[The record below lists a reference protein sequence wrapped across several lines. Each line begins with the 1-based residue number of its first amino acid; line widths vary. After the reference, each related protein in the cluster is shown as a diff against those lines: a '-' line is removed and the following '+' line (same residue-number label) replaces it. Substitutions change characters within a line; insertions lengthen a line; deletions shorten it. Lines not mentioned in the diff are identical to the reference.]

1 MSLIS
6 RSHLTLARPVTPQE
20 SHLQLAQ
27 ASLTQTIATHGQYL
41 ATNLPSDLQAQL
53 SGEADR
59 LTQILDK
66 LDRLVVRIAAFGLVS
81 RGKSAVLN
89 ALMGESLLPTS
100 PLNGMTREPQAVT
113 WNPTVGISQLDSA
126 VLETKGVTIE
136 LIDTPGL
143 DEIEGSDRARMAEE
157 VAAQSDLI
165 LFVISGDLTVI
176 EYEALCS
183 LRNAQ
188 KPIILVFNKIDLYP
202 EKTREEIYQNLLNLG
217 PLNPPFLNAPS
228 GYMMGDFETDLAR
241 KSPSIGGVGGKNT
254 INNSLSTLLTESD
267 IVLIA
272 AAPAPEQIRIEKAN
286 GQTEYIWESPPPQ
299 IEDLQDKILTLLN
312 REGRSLLALNALTQA
327 RALEFSRRD
336 AIFAARSLEADA
348 LIWQY
353 VRTKAIAVGFNP
365 FWLIDWVGGSICD
378 LAMIRSLSQLYG
390 QPMSSY
396 QAGELLKTILLSSG
410 SLIASELFGGIVLGF
425 GKALEPPGLAAFGG
439 VGLVQGAAAGF
450 GAYRVGLAA
459 VAYLEQGCTWGEQGA
474 STVIQ
479 QILSQ
484 VDHATVLHRLR
495 QEIQTP

>member
-1 MSLIS
+1 
-6 RSHLTLARPVTPQE
+6 VTPQE

-27 ASLTQTIATHGQYL
+27 ASLTQTIANHRQYL
-41 ATNLPSDLQAQL
+41 ATKLPSDLQAQL
-53 SGEADR
+53 SEEADR
-59 LTQILDK
+59 LSQILDK

-100 PLNGMTREPQAVT
+100 PLNGMTREPRAVT
-113 WNPTVGISQLDSA
+113 WNPTAGIAQFDSA
-126 VLETKGVTIE
+126 VLETEGVTIE

-143 DEIEGSDRARMAEE
+143 DEIAGGDRARMAEE

-165 LFVISGDLTVI
+165 LFVISGDLTAI

-202 EKTREEIYQNLLNLG
+202 EKTREEIYKNLLNLISNQPTVADRVG
-217 PLNPPFLNAPS
+217 PLNPPML
-228 GYMMGDFETDLAR
+228 GDFETDLAR
-241 KSPSIGGVGGKNT
+241 KSPSIGGLGGEDT
-254 INNSLSTLLTESD
+254 SNNSLSTLLTESD

-272 AAPAPEQIRIEKAN
+272 AAPTPEQIRIEKAN

-312 REGRSLLALNALTQA
+312 REGRSLLALNALTQT
-327 RALEFSRRD
+327 RTLEFSRRD
-336 AIFAARSLEADA
+336 AIFAARSPEADA

-353 VRTKAIAVGFNP
+353 VRAKAIAVGFNP
-365 FWLIDWVGGSICD
+365 LWFVDWIGGALCD
-378 LAMIRSLSQLYG
+378 LAMIRSLSHLYG
-390 QPMSSY
+390 QPMTSY
-396 QAGELLKTILLSSG
+396 QAGELLKTIVLSSG

-425 GKALEPPGLAAFGG
+425 GKALEPPGFAAFGG

-450 GAYRVGLAA
+450 GGYRVGLAA

-474 STVIQ
+474 STVIR

-495 QEIQTP
+495 QELQNPT

>member
-1 MSLIS
+1 
-6 RSHLTLARPVTPQE
+6 VTPQE

-27 ASLTQTIATHGQYL
+27 ASLAQTIANHQQYL
-41 ATNLPSDLQAQL
+41 EKKLPSDLQAQL
-53 SGEADR
+53 AEEADR
-59 LTQILDK
+59 LSQILDK

-100 PLNGMTREPQAVT
+100 PLNGMTREPQSVT
-113 WNPTVGISQLDSA
+113 WNPTAGISQLDSA
-126 VLETKGVTIE
+126 VLETDRVTIE

-143 DEIEGSDRARMAEE
+143 DEIAGGDRARMAEA

-165 LFVISGDLTVI
+165 LFVISGDLTAI

-202 EKTREEIYQNLLNLG
+202 EKTREEIYQNLLNLIANQPIVASQAG

-228 GYMMGDFETDLAR
+228 GYMLGDFETDLAR
-241 KSPSIGGVGGKNT
+241 KSPSIGGLGGD
-254 INNSLSTLLTESD
+254 LSNLLTESD

-312 REGRSLLALNALTQA
+312 REGRSLLALNALTQT
-327 RALEFSRRD
+327 RTLEFSRRD
-336 AIFAARSLEADA
+336 AIFAARHLEADA

-353 VRTKAIAVGFNP
+353 VRAKAIAVGFNP
-365 FWLIDWVGGSICD
+365 FGFIDWIGGLVCD

-390 QPMSSY
+390 QPMTSY

-425 GKALEPPGLAAFGG
+425 GKALEPPGIAPFGG
-439 VGLVQGAAAGF
+439 VGLVQGATAGF

-459 VAYLEQGCTWGEQGA
+459 VAYLEEGCTWGEQGA
-474 STVIQ
+474 STVIR

>member
-1 MSLIS
+1 
-6 RSHLTLARPVTPQE
+6 VTPQE

-27 ASLTQTIATHGQYL
+27 ASLTQTIANHRQYL
-41 ATNLPSDLQAQL
+41 ATKLPSDLQAQL
-53 SGEADR
+53 SAEADR
-59 LTQILDK
+59 LSLILDK

-100 PLNGMTREPQAVT
+100 PLNGMTREPQSVT
-113 WNPTVGISQLDSA
+113 WNPTAGISQLDSA
-126 VLETKGVTIE
+126 VLETEGVTIE

-143 DEIEGSDRARMAEE
+143 DEIEGGDRARMAEE

-217 PLNPPFLNAPS
+217 PLNPPIL
-228 GYMMGDFETDLAR
+228 GDFETDLAR
-241 KSPSIGGVGGKNT
+241 KSPSIGGVGGEDPV
-254 INNSLSTLLTESD
+254 NNSLSTLLTESD

-299 IEDLQDKILTLLN
+299 IEDLQDKILILLN
-312 REGRSLLALNALTQA
+312 REGRSLLALNALTQT
-327 RALEFSRRD
+327 RTLEFSRRD

-353 VRTKAIAVGFNP
+353 VRAKAIAVGFNP
-365 FWLIDWVGGSICD
+365 FWLIDWVGGTICD

-390 QPMSSY
+390 QPMTSY
-396 QAGELLKTILLSSG
+396 QAGELLKTIVLSSG

-425 GKALEPPGLAAFGG
+425 GKALEPPGFAAFGG
-439 VGLVQGAAAGF
+439 VGLVQGAAAGL

-474 STVIQ
+474 STVIR
-479 QILSQ
+479 QILNQ

-495 QEIQTP
+495 QELQNPT

>member
-1 MSLIS
+1 
-6 RSHLTLARPVTPQE
+6 VTPQE

-27 ASLTQTIATHGQYL
+27 ASLTQTIANHRQYL
-41 ATNLPSDLQAQL
+41 ATELQRDLQAQL
-53 SGEADR
+53 SEEADR
-59 LTQILDK
+59 LSLILDK

-100 PLNGMTREPQAVT
+100 PLNGMTREPQSVT
-113 WNPTVGISQLDSA
+113 WNPTAGISQLDSA
-126 VLETKGVTIE
+126 VLETEGVTIE

-143 DEIEGSDRARMAEE
+143 DEIAGGDRARMAEE

-176 EYEALCS
+176 EYEALCN

-217 PLNPPFLNAPS
+217 PLNPPIL
-228 GYMMGDFETDLAR
+228 GDFETELAR
-241 KSPSIGGVGGKNT
+241 KSPSIGGLGGENT
-254 INNSLSTLLTESD
+254 ITHSLSNLLTESD

-272 AAPAPEQIRIEKAN
+272 AAPTPEQVRIEKAN

-327 RALEFSRRD
+327 RTLEFSRRD
-336 AIFAARSLEADA
+336 AIFAARSLEADV

-378 LAMIRSLSQLYG
+378 LAMIRSLSRLYG
-390 QPMSSY
+390 QPMTSY
-396 QAGELLKTILLSSG
+396 QAGELLKTIVLSSG

-425 GKALEPPGLAAFGG
+425 GKALEPPGFAAFGG

-474 STVIQ
+474 STVIR

-495 QEIQTP
+495 QELQNPT

>member
-1 MSLIS
+1 
-6 RSHLTLARPVTPQE
+6 VTPQE

-27 ASLTQTIATHGQYL
+27 ASLTQTIANHRQYL
-41 ATNLPSDLQAQL
+41 ATKLPSDLQAQL
-53 SGEADR
+53 SAEADR
-59 LTQILDK
+59 LSLILDK
-66 LDRLVVRIAAFGLVS
+66 LDRLVVRIVAFGLVS

-100 PLNGMTREPQAVT
+100 PLNGMTREPQSVT
-113 WNPTVGISQLDSA
+113 WNPTAGISQLDSA
-126 VLETKGVTIE
+126 VLETEGVTIE

-143 DEIEGSDRARMAEE
+143 DEIEGGDRARMAEE

-217 PLNPPFLNAPS
+217 PLNPPIL
-228 GYMMGDFETDLAR
+228 GDFETDLAR
-241 KSPSIGGVGGKNT
+241 KSPSIGGVGGEDPV
-254 INNSLSTLLTESD
+254 NNSLSTLLTESD

-299 IEDLQDKILTLLN
+299 IEDLQDKILILLN
-312 REGRSLLALNALTQA
+312 REGRSLLALNALTQT
-327 RALEFSRRD
+327 RTLEFSRRD

-353 VRTKAIAVGFNP
+353 VRAKAIAVGFNP
-365 FWLIDWVGGSICD
+365 FWLIDWVGGTICD

-390 QPMSSY
+390 QPMTSY
-396 QAGELLKTILLSSG
+396 QAGELLKTIVLSSG

-425 GKALEPPGLAAFGG
+425 GKALEPPGFAAFGG
-439 VGLVQGAAAGF
+439 VGLVQG
-450 GAYRVGLAA
+450 R
-459 VAYLEQGCTWGEQGA
+459 
-474 STVIQ
+474 
-479 QILSQ
+479 
-484 VDHATVLHRLR
+484 
-495 QEIQTP
+495 